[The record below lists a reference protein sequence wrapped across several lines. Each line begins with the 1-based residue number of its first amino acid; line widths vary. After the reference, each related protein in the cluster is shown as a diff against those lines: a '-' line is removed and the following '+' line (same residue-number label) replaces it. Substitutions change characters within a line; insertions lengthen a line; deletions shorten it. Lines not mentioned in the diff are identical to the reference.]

1 MALFPGYLWC
11 RMKLD
16 YSPKDGLFTLAVPRV
31 AGSPPD
37 DMYMREYGLNYSAP
51 ASNANWSIFFT
62 GSPYAAATFAEC
74 ATPEAF
80 KPLAPLVS
88 EINLSRATESGAHID
103 FPEDEELAPYQKAD
117 LEYGLK
123 RDRYLCADEPGL
135 GKTPIAIAYA
145 NEMQAKRV
153 LVVVPASIR
162 HQWCARI
169 QRFSTMGMSYQVA
182 NPLVYAITSGRNG
195 VAEDAAWTVVS
206 YDLARTEGI
215 LNALR
220 KGHYDLG
227 IFDEIHFAKTP
238 GSRRS
243 RALWG
248 GGTDPLYHEALADCC
263 ERVVGLSGTPMPNRP
278 REIYSLARHMN
289 WQSVDWMSQERF
301 EERFNPIE
309 QRWVQRKD
317 GDWVLINDEQSGRHA
332 ELQNRLRAHFM
343 SRHLKREVLTQLKL
357 PAYDLIRVEETAA
370 VKAALRA
377 ESMLQIDPDSDLGN
391 FKGEVLGHITTA
403 RRLMGEAIAPQC
415 AEWMKMLIEGGES
428 KLLLFY
434 WFINNGTIVE
444 KLLAPWLARH
454 NKYILRVDGST
465 GDNKQALVQQFID
478 DPNAAVMM
486 GNVLTL
492 GTGTDG
498 LQEVCNHAL
507 MMEPDW
513 VPGNNIQCIDRL
525 DRFGQLH
532 TVQAD
537 IFVAPNSIAEKTL
550 ASSLRKARVTHN
562 ALDRRFTL

>member
-1 MALFPGYLWC
+1 
-11 RMKLD
+11 MKLD
-16 YSPKDGLFTLAVPRV
+16 YSDIDGLYTLTVPRV
-31 AGSPPD
+31 GAD
-37 DMYMREYGLNYSAP
+37 IDVYMKEYGLNFSQP
-51 ASNANWSIFFT
+51 ASSTDEAVFFT
-62 GSPYAAATFAEC
+62 GSPYAAATFVQH
-74 ATPEAF
+74 ATLAAMR
-80 KPLAPLVS
+80 KLAPICA
-88 EINLSRATESGAHID
+88 EIDLSRATDSNAHID

-117 LEYGLK
+117 VEYGLK
-123 RDRYLCADEPGL
+123 RERFLCADEPGL
-135 GKTPIAIAYA
+135 GKTPIAIAVA
-145 NEMQAKRV
+145 NEMRAKRC

-169 QRFSTMGMSYQVA
+169 QRFSTMGMSYQVP
-182 NPLVYAITSGRNG
+182 NPLVYAVTTGRNG
-195 VAEDAAWTVVS
+195 VADDAAWTVVS
-206 YDLARTEGI
+206 YDLARSEGI

-220 KGHYDLG
+220 KERYDIG

-278 REIYSLARHMN
+278 REIYSVARHMN
-289 WQSVDWMSQERF
+289 WQSVDWMSQDKF
-301 EERFNPIE
+301 EERFNPSE
-309 QRWVQRKD
+309 ERWVQRKD
-317 GDWVLINDEQSGRHA
+317 GEWVLIKDERSGRHA

-357 PAYDLIRVEETAA
+357 PQYDLIRVEETAA

-377 ESMLQIDPDSDLGN
+377 ESMLGIDPDADLGH
-391 FKGEVLGHITTA
+391 FDGEVLGHITTA

-415 AEWMKMLIEGGES
+415 ADWMKMLIEGGED

-434 WFINNGTIVE
+434 WFINNGNIVE
-444 KLLAPWLARH
+444 KQLAPWLERH
-454 NKYILRVDGST
+454 HKYVLRVDGST
-465 GDNKQALVQQFID
+465 GENKQAIVQRFID
-478 DPNAAVMM
+478 DPNAAVLM

-498 LQEVCNHAL
+498 LQGVCNHAL
-507 MMEPDW
+507 LMEPDW
-513 VPGNNIQCIDRL
+513 VPGNNVQCIDRL
-525 DRFGQLH
+525 DRFGQAH

-537 IFVAPNSIAEKTL
+537 LFVAPNSIAERTL

-562 ALDRRFTL
+562 ALDRRYVL